1 MKNKIITILSC
12 TIPFLFLYTFW
23 QEELAR
29 PWNLYIPNE
38 IIVKYKDTTK
48 IKNSK
53 RNYGDEL
60 TLKNL
65 EIKDKLEKD
74 PNIMLLKIKDNKSIQ
89 DTISILKTNPNVEY
103 AEPNYIRYLFWMDD
117 INTNDTLKNYQKSLE
132 LISRPETYNQ
142 YSWFF
147 KSNSFSWVTIWIIDN
162 WVNYNHPDLINSMWD
177 QPNCIVDWE
186 NNYCE
191 HWYDFFHNTSTPL
204 PNSNWHWT
212 HIAWIIAAEI
222 NNWKWIIWVNP
233 YAKIASLKVWN
244 SDSLTSY
251 DEIRAINFAI
261 DNWINIINASFW
273 SESPSDIEEEAIK
286 KFWDQW
292 WLFITAAGNWDSNNI
307 WYNIDW
313 SEAMYPCSYDLDNI
327 ICVAANDNYWNLATY
342 SNYWTSSV
350 DIAAPWYNI
359 YSTIITWI
367 SIQNIYSEYFSG
379 CNQRWESLNFRKT
392 WGCYQRYDSETFWYY
407 FYDKITSP
415 SINLEEKTESQLSV
429 SIICSAPKDIWIEF
443 SNNNT
448 TYTWVDT
455 LWQTSSRRFTIQ
467 IPEEFST
474 ENFTFKLKILN
485 WVTDEFCVIDDIEI
499 YQDPY
504 IQWSDNVYWRKTWTS
519 MATPHVVWLASL
531 IMMINPTL
539 SLQDIKNIILEYGD
553 SKTSL
558 SGKLVS
564 GKMINI
570 KNSLDYAS
578 IKDISTPTWLDS
590 SWAWDITRN
599 PVEWA
604 NNYYYEIYNTNE
616 DLVDFWTTSTT
627 WVSTQL
633 QWNYTRKVKWIDI
646 LWNESDFS
654 SYYICEK
661 PNYWDTN
668 LSTWECSP
676 LSWISIPN
684 DPCSSSYEIIF
695 TWNTNNFNK
704 INWEIINDKP
714 WIITET
720 FYIENSFGEKTE
732 NFNINYSRTD
742 TLPTIS
748 INNYTYTNTITTTN
762 PQNIWNTINIFWL
775 SDGACWSNS
784 ITASNISCTK
794 GTANLSE
801 NNLTITAPTSESW
814 TWNCNITFNDD
825 EWNILSW
832 LIIYT
837 FNTIQT
843 NNWWWGWGGWWGWG
857 WWGWGGWWN
866 TEKEATNSSTNSWEN
881 IYTTSTWYTNSW
893 TYQENNR
900 LEKPKI
906 LKLLEK
912 SKEDEIDKSRYEEW
926 NQSEKQF
933 NWYTRE
939 FNNAYRF
946 AYMNWITT
954 MSDINKADMYWR
966 LTRIAMAKMLSNY
979 AINVLGKEPAN
990 TTVPQFSDITE
1001 ELNDNYWWAI
1011 DLAYQLW
1018 IMWIW
1023 INKFRPYDEVTR
1035 AEFATALS
1043 RILYSTPDGNP
1054 YYSTHLKKLT
1064 NEWIITNNDPN
1075 IKELRWY
1082 IMIMLMRSAI
1092 K

>member
-1 MKNKIITILSC
+1 MKNKILIILSFLISITISLPSYWENELSKPE
-12 TIPFLFLYTFW
+12 TS
-23 QEELAR
+23 
-29 PWNLYIPNE
+29 YIPNE
-38 IIVKYKDTTK
+38 VIVKYKNNPNTKNITTK
-48 IKNSK
+48 NL
-53 RNYGDEL
+53 NEL
-60 TLKNL
+60 
-65 EIKDKLEKD
+65 KL
-74 PNIMLLKIKDNKSIQ
+74 NNLKIKDKSEENQNLILLEINDNKSVEE
-89 DTISILKTNPNVEY
+89 TISILKGNPNIEY
-103 AEPNYIRYLFWMDD
+103 AEPNYIRYFFWMNEID
-117 INTNDTLKNYQKSLE
+117 TNDTLKNYQKSLE
-132 LISRPETYNQ
+132 LISRPEAYNQ

-147 KSNSFSWVTIWIIDN
+147 KSNTFSWVTIWIIDN
-162 WVNYNHPDLINSMWD
+162 WVNYNHPELINSMWN
-177 QPNCIVDWE
+177 QTNCIVDWE

-204 PNSNWHWT
+204 PNSNGHWT

-233 YAKIASLKVWN
+233 YAKIASLKVWG
-244 SDSLTSY
+244 SESLTSY

-261 DNWINIINASFW
+261 GNWIKIINASFW
-273 SESPSDIEEEAIK
+273 SETFSEIEKEVIK
-286 KFWDQW
+286 EFWDNW
-292 WLFITAAGNWDSNNI
+292 WLFITAAGNGDSNNNWI
-307 WYNIDW
+307 NIDL
-313 SEAMYPCSYDLDNI
+313 SEAMYPCSYNLDNI
-327 ICVAANDNYWNLATY
+327 ICVAATDNYWDLATY

-359 YSTIITWI
+359 YSTIITWV

-379 CNQRWESLNFRKT
+379 CNQRWESLNYRKT
-392 WGCYQRYDSETFWYY
+392 WGCYQRYDDDTFWYY

-415 SINLEEKTESQLSV
+415 SINLEGNAESQLSV
-429 SIICSAPKDIWIEF
+429 SIICSATTDIWIEF

-455 LWQTSSRRFTIQ
+455 LWQISSRRFTMQ
-467 IPEEFST
+467 IPEEYST
-474 ENFTFKLKILN
+474 ENFSFKLRILN
-485 WVTDEFCVIDDIEI
+485 WATEEFCVIDDIEI

-504 IQWSDNVYWRKTWTS
+504 IQWDDNVYWRKTWTS

-539 SLQDIKNIILEYGD
+539 SFQDIKNIIIEYGD
-553 SKTSL
+553 SKPSL

-590 SWAWDITRN
+590 SWSWDITRN
-599 PVEWA
+599 LVEWV
-604 NNYYYEIYNTNE
+604 NNYHYEIYNTNE
-616 DLVDFWTTSTT
+616 DLVDSWTTNTT

-668 LSTWECSP
+668 LSTRECSS

-684 DPCSSSYEIIF
+684 DPCSNSYKIIF
-695 TWNTNNFNK
+695 TWNNVS
-704 INWEIINDKP
+704 WEITNDKP
-714 WIITET
+714 WNITET
-720 FYIENSFGEKTE
+720 FYIENSFGERTE
-732 NFNINYSRTD
+732 NFHINYSWTD
-742 TLPTIS
+742 TLPTIN

-762 PQNIWNTINIFWL
+762 PQNIWNFVNIFWVN
-775 SDGACWSNS
+775 DGACWSDT
-784 ITASNISCTK
+784 ITTSHISCTK
-794 GTANLSE
+794 GTANLSK
-801 NNLTITAPTSESW
+801 NNLTITAPTSENW
-814 TWNCNITFNDD
+814 TWNCIITFSDD
-825 EWNILSW
+825 EGNTLSW
-832 LIIYT
+832 LITYT

-843 NNWWWGWGGWWGWG
+843 NNWWGGWGWGGWG
-857 WWGWGGWWN
+857 WWWGGGWN
-866 TEKEATNSSTNSWEN
+866 NTKTETTTNSSVNSWET
-881 IYTTSTWYTNSW
+881 ISTTWDSNSW
-893 TYQENNR
+893 LYQENDT
-900 LEKPKI
+900 LEKPRI

-912 SKEDEIDKSRYEEW
+912 SKEDEINKSRYEEW
-926 NQSEKQF
+926 DQSEKLS

-946 AYMNWITT
+946 AYINGITT
-954 MSDINKADMYWR
+954 MSDISKADMYWK

-979 AINVLGKEPAN
+979 AINVLGKETTN
-990 TTVPQFSDITE
+990 TIVPQFSDITK

-1011 DLAYQLW
+1011 DSAYQLW

-1043 RILYSTPDGNP
+1043 RILYSTPDGQP

-1082 IMIMLMRSAI
+1082 IMIMLMRSAT